1 MSQAQAL
8 AGLAR
13 DALPVQVELRENA
26 TSSPRSAKAGVATS
40 FRPRPIP
47 RAAPP
52 IGPSVTHPR
61 RRPMSST
68 ATATGSLILVLG
80 SRNRKKCRE
89 MAELIRP
96 PWEPSHRLARL
107 EIGSLDEFPGAPEVD
122 ESAETFAGNARKKAA
137 ELALALDRW
146 VLADDSGLTVDA
158 LQGAPGVLSARYAG
172 EPCDDAANNRKLV
185 EAISAMPDD
194 RRGAAFRCALAVADP
209 AGQIR
214 LEAEGACRGRITREP
229 RGTAGFGY
237 DPLFLIPEY
246 HKTFGELSPLV
257 KHQLSHRSRAFA
269 HLRPGLERLID
280 EVLSG
285 GS

>member
-1 MSQAQAL
+1 
-8 AGLAR
+8 
-13 DALPVQVELRENA
+13 
-26 TSSPRSAKAGVATS
+26 
-40 FRPRPIP
+40 
-47 RAAPP
+47 
-52 IGPSVTHPR
+52 
-61 RRPMSST
+61 MSSSET

-96 PWEPSHRLARL
+96 PWEPSRRLDRL
-107 EIGSLDEFPGAPEVD
+107 RIGSLDEYPGAPEVD

-137 ELALALDRW
+137 EFARALDRW
-146 VLADDSGLTVDA
+146 VLADDSGLAVDA

-185 EAISAMPDD
+185 EAISAVPDD

-209 AGQIR
+209 SGQIR
-214 LEAEGACRGRITREP
+214 LEAAAACRGRIIREP